1 MRRSICTGDL
11 CRQERRRA
19 EAVMRRHNIGRTV
32 VRAVTATCFAAAL
45 AGPAWAIDAAID
57 FGRDVLPILA
67 GHCFQCH
74 GSDEEFRKADLR
86 LDTADGIA
94 ATLVAGKPDES
105 EFVRRIESG
114 DPDEMMPPP
123 ATKKPLSEEQKLILR
138 RWVKQGAAW
147 GRHWAF
153 EPTVRPE
160 PPAVK
165 NQAWVR
171 NPIDRFVLAKLEA
184 EGLAPAPEASR
195 ETLVRRLFLDLT
207 GLPPTPGDVAAFV
220 ADTKPDAYTRLVE
233 RLLASDHHAERLA
246 QQWLDLARYADTW
259 GYSGDDP
266 RTAWPWRDWVL
277 EAFKTN
283 MPFDQFVIEQLAGDL
298 LENPTQSQ
306 KIATGFHANAM
317 MALGNTYDYEEYRTE
332 TIYDRVGTT
341 GTALLG
347 LTVGCARCHDHV
359 FDPVTQKDYF
369 KLFAIFNNIPH
380 EGKYFG
386 VHGPRLDLGFPDKSM
401 EEKRE
406 AIVAEIKRL
415 EETPAE
421 PAAGAASLAELRID
435 GAKAIPTWKTIGK
448 PAWDGES
455 PPDRQGASA
464 SFDGASALQA
474 PNAADFAFVGKFR
487 IACAIKTTDPVADI
501 VSKYDW
507 TAAERS
513 FAFGIGGEGD
523 RLAKPGFL
531 CAWVSSNAKQFTGV
545 QIFSSIMVADGQ
557 WHDIALEFEPGTSIR
572 LVIDGKVDEA
582 AVVLGE
588 PPPVIAVTPRPILVG
603 AGYRNGQPDFHYTGL
618 LHGLSISGEVGSPTN
633 PASKELKTLRKQ
645 MAEIDKQRVIAD
657 VMAELPQP
665 RDTFIHKRGNYN
677 APGDKV
683 EPGVPEMLGA
693 LPAGAPANRLGLAQ
707 WLVSGTHPL
716 TARVAA
722 NRLWSAVMGVG
733 LVRTPGD
740 FGTRGEPPTH
750 RALLDW
756 LAAELVASGWDQRHV
771 VRLIATSAAY
781 RQSSD
786 ASAELVARDPANLLL
801 ARATRRRLDAEQIRD
816 VALAASGL
824 LNRSVG
830 GPSVKPDM
838 PAHLFD
844 DLVPV
849 QSDAPW
855 KPSPGSARHR
865 RSLYV
870 TWKRMLLNPTL
881 ATFDAP
887 SREVCVAQRVVTNT
901 PLQSF
906 VLLNDHAFVEAAVA
920 LAARVLAEHPGDD
933 AARLDAAMRIVVS
946 RSPSPRELE
955 TLGALLADMRTHY
968 TADAA
973 AAQALIGPKAPA
985 VKDVPPPELA
995 AWTVVAS
1002 TVLNLDEAISR
1013 Q

>member
-1 MRRSICTGDL
+1 MTSTRGCRRFRN
-11 CRQERRRA
+11 RQGIA
-19 EAVMRRHNIGRTV
+19 IAATLVAFSGVMV
-32 VRAVTATCFAAAL
+32 CEPAAAID
-45 AGPAWAIDAAID
+45 PALD

-114 DPDEMMPPP
+114 DADEVMPPP
-123 ATKKPLSEEQKLILR
+123 ATKKPLSDEQKLILR

-153 EPTVRPE
+153 EPPTRPD
-160 PPAVK
+160 PPAVT
-165 NQAWVR
+165 NEAWIK

-184 EGLAPAPEASR
+184 EGLAPAPEASC

-246 QQWLDLARYADTW
+246 QQWLDLARYADTS
-259 GYSGDDP
+259 GYAHDGP
-266 RTAWPWRDWVL
+266 WTMWPWRDWVL
-277 EAFKTN
+277 TAFRTN
-283 MPFDQFVIEQLAGDL
+283 MPFDRFVIEQLAGDL
-298 LENPTQSQ
+298 LEKPTRAQR
-306 KIATGFHANAM
+306 IATGFHANAM
-317 MALGNTYDYEEYRTE
+317 MALGNSYDFEEFRIE

-347 LTVGCARCHDHV
+347 LTIGCARCHDHV
-359 FDPVTQKDYF
+359 FDPVTQRDYF

-380 EGKYFG
+380 EGRAFG
-386 VHGPRLDLGFPDKSM
+386 VHGPRLDIGFPDKSL
-401 EEKRE
+401 EEKR
-406 AIVAEIKRL
+406 AALLAEVKRV
-415 EETPAE
+415 EGAPAE
-421 PAAGAASLAELRID
+421 PAAASLAKLRID
-435 GAKAIPTWKTIGK
+435 GAEAIPTWKTIGR
-448 PAWDGES
+448 PAWDGE
-455 PPDRQGASA
+455 PPPGKRGTSVA
-464 SFDGASALQA
+464 FDGGSALQA
-474 PNAADFAFVGKFR
+474 PNATDFASVGQLR
-487 IACAIKTTDPVADI
+487 IACSIKTTDPVADI
-501 VSKYDW
+501 ASKYDV
-507 TAAERS
+507 AGAERS

-531 CAWVSSNAKQFTGV
+531 YAWVSSNAKPFSGV
-545 QIFSSIMVADGQ
+545 QIFSSIMVADDR
-557 WHDIALEFEPGTSIR
+557 WHEIALEFESGKSIR

-582 AVVLGE
+582 AVVLGA
-588 PPPVIAVTPRPILVG
+588 PPPVIAVTPRPLLVG
-603 AGYRNGQPDFHYTGL
+603 AGYKNGRPDFHYTGL
-618 LHGLSISGEVGSPTN
+618 LHGLSISGEVGSAANPTSN
-633 PASKELKTLRKQ
+633 ELEALRTQ
-645 MAEIDKQRVIAD
+645 VAEIDKQRIIAE

-665 RDTFIHKRGNYN
+665 RETFIHKRGNYN
-677 APGDKV
+677 APGDRV

-707 WLVSGTHPL
+707 WLVSGSHPL

-722 NRLWSAVMGVG
+722 NRLWSAVMGAG

-750 RALLDW
+750 RELLDW
-756 LAAELVASGWDQRHV
+756 LSAELVASGWDQRHV
-771 VRLIATSAAY
+771 LRLVATSATY

-786 ASAELVARDPANLLL
+786 APADLVARDPANLLL

-824 LNRSVG
+824 LTRNVG

-844 DLVPV
+844 DLVPA

-855 KPSPGSARHR
+855 KASPGSARHR
-865 RSLYV
+865 RSLYL
-870 TWKRMLLNPTL
+870 TWKRMLLDPTL

-887 SREVCVAQRVVTNT
+887 SREVCVPQRVVTNT

-906 VLLNDHAFVEAAVA
+906 VLLNDRVFVEAAVA

-933 AARLDAAMRIVVS
+933 ATRLEAAMRIVLS

-955 TLGALLADMRTHY
+955 TLGGLLADLRAHY
-968 TADAA
+968 AADAGA
-973 AAQALIGPKAPA
+973 ARALIGPKAPA
-985 VKDVPPPELA
+985 VQDVPPSELA
-995 AWTVVAS
+995 AWTMLAS